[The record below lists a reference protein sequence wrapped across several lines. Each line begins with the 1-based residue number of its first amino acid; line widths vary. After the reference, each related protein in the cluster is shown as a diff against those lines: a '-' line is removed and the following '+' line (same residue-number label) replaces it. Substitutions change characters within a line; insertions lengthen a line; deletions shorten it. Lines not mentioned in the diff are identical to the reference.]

1 MSGRGD
7 VVVRVRQIAED
18 RAAAAAAIA
27 TNASL
32 AARDEAAAA
41 RRRAAT
47 HPLGRAPEALRG
59 DAVLASLGMAAALRD
74 AVTAADRRINSAD
87 EDLAV
92 ARQMVDQARSQRM
105 AAERIAERR
114 RAAWQAEEARRDQ
127 RTLDE
132 SALAVRALR

>member
-7 VVVRVRQIAED
+7 VVVRVRQIAQD

-32 AARDEAAAA
+32 AARNDAEVA
-41 RRRAAT
+41 RRRVAS
-47 HPLGRAPEALRG
+47 HPLGAGPQDLRG
-59 DAVLASLGMAAALRD
+59 DAVLASLGMAAALRE
-74 AVTAADRRINSAD
+74 AVTAADRRTASAD
-87 EDLAV
+87 EDLAA
-92 ARQMVDQARSQRM
+92 ARQVVDQARSQRM

-114 RAAWQAEEARRDQ
+114 RAAWAAEESRRDQ